1 MFSSAVKELQSGWEK
16 YRSAGK
22 TNKNDPIH
30 DLVLYGF
37 KAIIEE
43 WLPNK
48 EQWHVKGSDG
58 QGNVIRTPWIAVMDR
73 EITTTATQG
82 YYVVYLFEENLKRMY
97 LEIGF
102 GAYQFEQRFGRGK
115 RYFDA
120 LDSAVKDMQD
130 SSNHLLNKLEAGVKS
145 RIQKVRPRLDSV
157 EDFHLRSYERCSIYF
172 LEYDLS
178 EKLIDSQ
185 IKSDLLEMLRL
196 YGYMTGSLLLADVD
210 DYVLEA
216 VESPSVEKL
225 VTASEFTPRIIK
237 SRQPN
242 SSSETIRERRY
253 SKKSDKVGRLGEEFV
268 FNYEKQILMMA
279 GMSELAEKVVWHR
292 NEKSNRTPGWDIT
305 SFDEQGNAKYIEV
318 KATIGESI
326 SSVIITSNEAEK
338 MQQLKGSNNYFI
350 YLVTN
355 IVKNPRIEV
364 LRNPARFLE
373 EEKIEISVES
383 YSLQLGTRKS
393 QD

>member
-1 MFSSAVKELQSGWEK
+1 MFSDSVEELQKGWAA
-16 YRSAGK
+16 YRNTGK

-37 KAIIEE
+37 KSVIEQ

-48 EQWHVKGSDG
+48 DRWIVKGSDG
-58 QGNVIRTPWIAVMDR
+58 QGNVIRTPWVAVMDK

-102 GAYQFEQRFGRGK
+102 GAYQFEQKFGRGRK
-115 RYFDA
+115 YFDA

-130 SSNHLLNKLEAGVKS
+130 SSDYLLARIERGVRS
-145 RIQKVRPRLDSV
+145 RIKKVRPRLDT
-157 EDFHLRSYERCSIYF
+157 EGDFLLRSYERCSIYF
-172 LEYDLS
+172 LEYDLN
-178 EKLIDSQ
+178 EKLVDSQ
-185 IKSDLLEMLRL
+185 VKNDLLEMLKL
-196 YGYMTGSLLLADVD
+196 YGFMTGSLLLADVE

-216 VESPSVEKL
+216 VERPHAEQEVQI
-225 VTASEFTPRIIK
+225 SEFNPRIIK
-237 SRQPN
+237 SRQNN
-242 SSSETIRERRY
+242 SSNEVSRERRY
-253 SKKSDKVGRLGEEFV
+253 SKKSDKVGRIGEEYV
-268 FNYEKQILMMA
+268 FNYEKQFLTKK
-279 GMSELAEKVVWHR
+279 GLLELADKVVWHR

-305 SFDEQGNAKYIEV
+305 SFDEDGNEKYIEV

-338 MQQLKGSNNYFI
+338 MKQMKDRNNYYI

-364 LRNPARFLE
+364 LRNPAKFLDE
-373 EEKIEISVES
+373 GTIDISVES
-383 YSLQLGTRKS
+383 YSMLLGRRNN
-393 QD
+393 Q

>member
-1 MFSSAVKELQSGWEK
+1 MFSNAVKELQVGWET
-16 YRSAGK
+16 YRSTGK

-30 DLVLYGF
+30 HLVLYGF
-37 KAIIEE
+37 KNVIED
-43 WLPNK
+43 WLPNN
-48 EQWHVKGSDG
+48 EQWLVKGSDG

-145 RIQKVRPRLDSV
+145 RIQKVKPRLDSV
-157 EDFHLRSYERCSIYF
+157 GDFHLRSYERCSIYF
-172 LEYDLS
+172 LEYDLR

-185 IKSDLLEMLRL
+185 IKGDLLEMLRL
-196 YGYMTGSLLLADVD
+196 YRYMTSSLLLADVD

-216 VESPSVEKL
+216 VESPRVEKQI
-225 VTASEFTPRIIK
+225 TTSEFTPRIINSRK
-237 SRQPN
+237 SN

-253 SKKSDKVGRLGEEFV
+253 SKKSDKVGKLGEEFV
-268 FNYEKQILMMA
+268 FNYEKQILLMA
-279 GMSELAEKVVWHR
+279 GMAELADKIVWHR
-292 NEKSNRTPGWDIT
+292 NEKSDRTPGWDIT

-326 SSVIITSNEAEK
+326 SSVIITNNEAEK
-338 MQQLKGSNNYFI
+338 MQQLKVSNDYFI

-355 IVKNPRIEV
+355 ILRNPKIEV
-364 LRNPARFLE
+364 LRNPAKFLE
-373 EEKIEISVES
+373 EEKIKISVES
-383 YSLQLGTRKS
+383 YSLQLGTRIG